1 MTIWIDR
8 DGTQK
13 SIANEILHTEKLLT
27 DMKRF
32 ALKQFPNSRELEMAL
47 LLDDY
52 KINVGKFAVLSGLIS
67 NNQRS
72 RIKFTSSAE
81 LYAIAPTL
89 GWART
94 RTSFYRLGFP
104 YE

>member
-8 DGTQK
+8 DGTQEN
-13 SIANEILHTEKLLT
+13 IANEILYTEKLLM

-32 ALKQFPNSRELEMAL
+32 ALKQFPNSRELGMAP

-52 KINVGKFAVLSGLIS
+52 KIGTRKFAVLSGLIS

-72 RIKFTSSAE
+72 KIKFTSSAE

-104 YE
+104 SE